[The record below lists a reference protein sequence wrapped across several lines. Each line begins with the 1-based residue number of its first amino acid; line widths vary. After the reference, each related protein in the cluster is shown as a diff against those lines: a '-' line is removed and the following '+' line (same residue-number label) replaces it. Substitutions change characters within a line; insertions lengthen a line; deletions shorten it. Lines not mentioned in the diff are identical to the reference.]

1 MLLSLF
7 LIITCQLYI
16 TGHFTHMCIQTQI
29 IDIKTWI
36 EQALPFIGE
45 KTQGLTS

>member
-1 MLLSLF
+1 
-7 LIITCQLYI
+7 
-16 TGHFTHMCIQTQI
+16 MCIQTQI

-36 EQALPFIGE
+36 EQVLPFIGE